1 MLFFFHRLSI
11 GLVLNRRILAAAALY
26 ETYNIP
32 IVKKY
37 NQFIAFF
44 SEHKLYGFPQSE
56 VKPHSSP
63 CFSTGSAAAIVHRNH
78 FFRLHQKDKSES
90 KVKFR
95 QASNHCKSLLEAVKL
110 VYANK
115 TKEFTTS

>member
-1 MLFFFHRLSI
+1 MVLFFSHRLSS
-11 GLVLNRRILAAAALY
+11 LVLNRRTPAAAALY

-78 FFRLHQKDKSES
+78 FFSFAPKG
-90 KVKFR
+90 
-95 QASNHCKSLLEAVKL
+95 
-110 VYANK
+110 
-115 TKEFTTS
+115 